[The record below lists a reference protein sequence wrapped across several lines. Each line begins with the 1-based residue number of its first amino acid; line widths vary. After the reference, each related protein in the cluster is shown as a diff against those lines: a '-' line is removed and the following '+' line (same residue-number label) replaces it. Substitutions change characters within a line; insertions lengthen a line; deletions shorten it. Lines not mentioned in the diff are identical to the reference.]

1 MNRHAPAATTGKG
14 FDDPTLLAGRPWGTY
29 LYGLALVAALATDIG
44 TFRQALDFAIPLSGE
59 TTIDLIVCGFA
70 GIAVF
75 LCHSAGVMLRERG
88 AGTAWIR
95 AWPAG
100 ICVTVWLLLGATAYL
115 ARVYAAAPAPNGGGG
130 VVIDQPGGAPP
141 PPMPAAPVHDFFNI
155 TALMFLV
162 LYVGTGLVA
171 IVGSYLT
178 HNPARGAFV
187 RTKWALVRANRRLAK
202 AVLRFEVAE
211 GTRRL
216 YELTSQ
222 SAAAVLQQEETR
234 RRKFAEALKQHARLI
249 MAQHAKDPALTDAL
263 FVEDDP
269 SPAPER

>member
-1 MNRHAPAATTGKG
+1 
-14 FDDPTLLAGRPWGTY
+14 
-29 LYGLALVAALATDIG
+29 
-44 TFRQALDFAIPLSGE
+44 
-59 TTIDLIVCGFA
+59 
-70 GIAVF
+70 
-75 LCHSAGVMLRERG
+75 
-88 AGTAWIR
+88 
-95 AWPAG
+95 
-100 ICVTVWLLLGATAYL
+100 
-115 ARVYAAAPAPNGGGG
+115 
-130 VVIDQPGGAPP
+130 
-141 PPMPAAPVHDFFNI
+141 
-155 TALMFLV
+155 MFLV

-171 IVGSYLT
+171 IVGAYLT

-234 RRKFAEALKQHARLI
+234 RRKFAESLKQHARLI

-263 FVEDDP
+263 FLEADP
-269 SPAPER
+269 SPGPER